1 MQNPHTHNFPSYIF
15 SRWFPYLFETKRS
28 WTEDRQTDRPQRRDI
43 YARSDMLDMHV
54 VICSISARCYWSII
68 STKQTMSLFSVAVLS
83 KDNRPLYLKEFNGSS
98 GSASVEGSSRSG
110 DTLTSSDDLFDLARE
125 ASTLSVSS
133 TSTSSAGGA
142 RSAGPLNAGIGQSCS
157 IDQQF
162 ILHAALGR
170 LEQLTEPKGQGAAWR
185 FGRPNQLGHEAMW
198 VGLVGHVD
206 DVRLYA
212 YVTTTKVKIIVA
224 CEDTSLPGQ
233 AEQGRAHDVALKNL
247 MVSKSHVL
255 PHRRNDIFPMFVYSA
270 TSIALL
276 DQYFLTVVLPSF

>member
-1 MQNPHTHNFPSYIF
+1 MVPLI
-15 SRWFPYLFETKRS
+15 R
-28 WTEDRQTDRPQRRDI
+28 
-43 YARSDMLDMHV
+43 V
-54 VICSISARCYWSII
+54 ISAQSR
-68 STKQTMSLFSVAVLS
+68 KQETMSLISVAVLS
-83 KDNRPLYLKEFNGSS
+83 KDNRPLYLKEFNGSI

-110 DTLTSSDDLFDLARE
+110 DSSDDLFDVARE

-133 TSTSSAGGA
+133 TSTSTSSAGGA
-142 RSAGPLNAGIGQSCS
+142 WSTGPIITGIGQSCS

-162 ILHAALGR
+162 LLHTALGR

-224 CEDTSLPGQ
+224 CEDTFLPGQ

-247 MVSKSHVL
+247 MVSKSQVL
-255 PHRRNDIFPMFVYSA
+255 PHRRNDIFPMFVYSCHVD
-270 TSIALL
+270 TSSSTGPIFSYGRSHFLLNPQRQIKIHSLYCDHIANPFT
-276 DQYFLTVVLPSF
+276 DINENTIRSTRFDNAITANANAFNRNPAFTMR

>member
-1 MQNPHTHNFPSYIF
+1 MVPLI
-15 SRWFPYLFETKRS
+15 R
-28 WTEDRQTDRPQRRDI
+28 
-43 YARSDMLDMHV
+43 V
-54 VICSISARCYWSII
+54 ISAQSR
-68 STKQTMSLFSVAVLS
+68 KQETMSLISVAVLS
-83 KDNRPLYLKEFNGSS
+83 KDNRPLYLKEFNGSI

-110 DTLTSSDDLFDLARE
+110 DTLTTSDDLFDLARE

-133 TSTSSAGGA
+133 TSTSTSSAGGA
-142 RSAGPLNAGIGQSCS
+142 WSTGPIITGIGQSCS

-162 ILHAALGR
+162 LLHAALGR

-224 CEDTSLPGQ
+224 CEDTFLPGQ

-247 MVSKSHVL
+247 MVSKSH
-255 PHRRNDIFPMFVYSA
+255 RRNDVHFQCLCIPA
-270 TSIALL
+270 TSILVALL
-276 DQYFLTVVLPSF
+276 DQYFLTVVLTSF

>member
-1 MQNPHTHNFPSYIF
+1 
-15 SRWFPYLFETKRS
+15 
-28 WTEDRQTDRPQRRDI
+28 
-43 YARSDMLDMHV
+43 
-54 VICSISARCYWSII
+54 
-68 STKQTMSLFSVAVLS
+68 MSLFSVAVLS

-133 TSTSSAGGA
+133 TSTNSAGGA

-255 PHRRNDIFPMFVYSA
+255 SPQEKRYISNVCVFRHVDSSTGPIFSYGRSAFLLNPQQIKIHSLYCDHIANPFTDINENTIRSTRFDNAITANVNAFNRNPAFTMR
-270 TSIALL
+270 
-276 DQYFLTVVLPSF
+276 

>member
-1 MQNPHTHNFPSYIF
+1 
-15 SRWFPYLFETKRS
+15 
-28 WTEDRQTDRPQRRDI
+28 
-43 YARSDMLDMHV
+43 
-54 VICSISARCYWSII
+54 
-68 STKQTMSLFSVAVLS
+68 MSLISVAVLS

-98 GSASVEGSSRSG
+98 GSASIEGSSRSG
-110 DTLTSSDDLFDLARE
+110 DSSDDLFDLARE

-133 TSTSSAGGA
+133 TSTSTSNAGGA
-142 RSAGPLNAGIGQSCS
+142 WSTGPLNAGIGQSCS

-162 ILHAALGR
+162 LLHAALDR

-224 CEDTSLPGQ
+224 CEDTFLGQ

-247 MVSKSHVL
+247 MVSKSQVL
-255 PHRRNDIFPMFVYSA
+255 PHRSRVGDTME
-270 TSIALL
+270 
-276 DQYFLTVVLPSF
+276 YFQCLCILPRR

>member
-1 MQNPHTHNFPSYIF
+1 
-15 SRWFPYLFETKRS
+15 
-28 WTEDRQTDRPQRRDI
+28 
-43 YARSDMLDMHV
+43 
-54 VICSISARCYWSII
+54 
-68 STKQTMSLFSVAVLS
+68 MSLFSVAVLS

-247 MVSKSHVL
+247 MIKIHSLYCDHIANPFTDINENTSGEHLCVL
-255 PHRRNDIFPMFVYSA
+255 RSIPTCCPALVRRRFRA
-270 TSIALL
+270 
-276 DQYFLTVVLPSF
+276 FLIIE

>member
-1 MQNPHTHNFPSYIF
+1 MYYVVAS
-15 SRWFPYLFETKRS
+15 
-28 WTEDRQTDRPQRRDI
+28 
-43 YARSDMLDMHV
+43 SD
-54 VICSISARCYWSII
+54 SGII

-212 YVTTTKVKIIVA
+212 YVTTTKAKIIVA
-224 CEDTSLPGQ
+224 CEESDYRPTQIGENSPEYMAFVECQTDDTL
-233 AEQGRAHDVALKNL
+233 RAYQHDGNHYG
-247 MVSKSHVL
+247 HV
-255 PHRRNDIFPMFVYSA
+255 RA
-270 TSIALL
+270 
-276 DQYFLTVVLPSF
+276 

>member
-1 MQNPHTHNFPSYIF
+1 
-15 SRWFPYLFETKRS
+15 
-28 WTEDRQTDRPQRRDI
+28 
-43 YARSDMLDMHV
+43 
-54 VICSISARCYWSII
+54 
-68 STKQTMSLFSVAVLS
+68 MSLISVAVLS
-83 KDNRPLYLKEFNGSS
+83 KDNRPLYLKEFNGSI

-110 DTLTSSDDLFDLARE
+110 DSSDDLFDVARE

-133 TSTSSAGGA
+133 TSTSTSSAGGA
-142 RSAGPLNAGIGQSCS
+142 WSTGPIITGIGQSCS

-162 ILHAALGR
+162 LLHTALGR

-224 CEDTSLPGQ
+224 CEDTFLPGQ

-247 MVSKSHVL
+247 MVSKSH
-255 PHRRNDIFPMFVYSA
+255 RRNDVHFQCLCIPA
-270 TSIALL
+270 TWILLVAPL
-276 DQYFLTVVLPSF
+276 DQYFLTAILPSF

>member
-1 MQNPHTHNFPSYIF
+1 MTDMISI
-15 SRWFPYLFETKRS
+15 RYL
-28 WTEDRQTDRPQRRDI
+28 
-43 YARSDMLDMHV
+43 V
-54 VICSISARCYWSII
+54 

>member
-1 MQNPHTHNFPSYIF
+1 
-15 SRWFPYLFETKRS
+15 
-28 WTEDRQTDRPQRRDI
+28 
-43 YARSDMLDMHV
+43 
-54 VICSISARCYWSII
+54 
-68 STKQTMSLFSVAVLS
+68 MSLFSVAVLS

-170 LEQLTEPKGQGAAWR
+170 LEQLTEPKGQGSAWR

-255 PHRRNDIFPMFVYSA
+255 PHRRNDKFPLFVYSA

-276 DQYFLTVVLPSF
+276 DQYFLTVVLPFLLNPQQIKIHSLYCDHIANPFTDINENTIRSTRFDNAITANVHKFNRNPAFTMR